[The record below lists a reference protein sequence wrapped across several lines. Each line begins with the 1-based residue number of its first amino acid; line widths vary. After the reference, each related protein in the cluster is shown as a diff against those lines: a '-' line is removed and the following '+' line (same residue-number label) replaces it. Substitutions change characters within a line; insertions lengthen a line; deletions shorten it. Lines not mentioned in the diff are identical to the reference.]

1 MTNASVTAWRG
12 WGTALGVLLVA
23 AAMLAPGRAIG
34 HELRAGNLVIVHTWV
49 RATPPGA
56 TVTAGYGKITNIG
69 TDADRLMS
77 ASLSG
82 AYSGEVHSTT
92 VRDGIVKMAP
102 LRDGVPIA
110 AGQTVELK
118 PASLHI
124 MFTGLT
130 SSLEGDTYVD
140 GTLTFQKAGKIAVE
154 FFVEP
159 LGRIAPSHNHKGGAP
174 Q

>member
-1 MTNASVTAWRG
+1 MHLVRCMLLASA
-12 WGTALGVLLVA
+12 ALF
-23 AAMLAPGRAIG
+23 APSSAIG
-34 HELRAGNLVIVHTWV
+34 HELRTGILVIVHTWV
-49 RATPPGA
+49 RATPPGG
-56 TVTAGYGKITNIG
+56 TVTAGYGKITNMG
-69 TDADRLMS
+69 TEADRLIG

-82 AYSGEVHSTT
+82 AQNGEIHSTT
-92 VRDGIVKMAP
+92 VSDEIVKMGP

-118 PASLHI
+118 PGNLHI

-130 SSLEGDTYVD
+130 SSLEADTYVD

-159 LGRIAPSHNHKGGAP
+159 LGQTAPSHTHHKGGP
-174 Q
+174 PR